1 VPFAE
6 PFGEGFAPLEP
17 CPRRSWTNDQQTSGT
32 KNVGDPLRKWFLR
45 PDDDQTDPVL
55 HGELGQSR
63 RVIRT
68 QWNASRT
75 FGDTRIAGCHPNT
88 FY

>member
-55 HGELGQSR
+55 HGELSQSR
-63 RVIRT
+63 RVI
-68 QWNASRT
+68 
-75 FGDTRIAGCHPNT
+75 
-88 FY
+88 

>member
-6 PFGEGFAPLEP
+6 PFGEGFAPLES
-17 CPRRSWTNDQQTSGT
+17 CAGRSWTNDQQTPGT
-32 KNVGDPLRKWFLR
+32 KDVSDPLRKWFLR